1 MGEDQKGVLVRSVQP
16 ISFAHG
22 HLLPGDV
29 LMAFDGIEVACGELL
44 SSIKAAGL
52 LDLEVLSVVTACR
65 SCILKLGPRALLTPF
80 QLPPTP
86 CADGTVPLLS
96 GNRIEFFS
104 HLPCSHRHNVRV
116 TIHYSAD
123 GTVPFLS
130 GERIAFS
137 YLTSQKFTGEVA
149 TLDVLR
155 DGQPMRL
162 EIKVRSEE

>member
-52 LDLEVLSVVTACR
+52 LDLEVTACR

-96 GNRIEFFS
+96 GNRIEFFLTYPAHIATMFS
-104 HLPCSHRHNVRV
+104 SLSIILQTARCPSCPASALPS
-116 TIHYSAD
+116 
-123 GTVPFLS
+123 P
-130 GERIAFS
+130 
-137 YLTSQKFTGEVA
+137 TSPPRSSRARWPRWMCCA
-149 TLDVLR
+149 TASPCAWKSR
-155 DGQPMRL
+155 
-162 EIKVRSEE
+162 